1 MITPEPILLS
11 ILTASIPERADKLE
25 MLTERIA
32 AQIGDLPVE
41 HLVFLDNRKR
51 TIGAKRDA
59 LLRIAR
65 GTFIA
70 YVDDD
75 DTVSHDY
82 VASLVDAIK
91 IAITPT
97 FSQTDHRVDVI
108 TFDQFARVDEAA
120 AKIVFGLRQENQ
132 PFIPDTEVLR
142 AAWHVCAWRRS
153 VAILSH
159 FPESNYGEDWA
170 FAEPLNRIARASIHL
185 DKVLHYYRFNS
196 ATTAAPYPDL

>member
-1 MITPEPILLS
+1 MIIPEPILLS
-11 ILTASIPERADKLE
+11 ILTASIPERSGQRAI
-25 MLTERIA
+25 LTETIA
-32 AQIGDLPVE
+32 QQIGDLPVE
-41 HLVFLDNRKR
+41 HLSLVDNRKR

-65 GTFIA
+65 GTFVA

-75 DTVSHDY
+75 DTVTPDY
-82 VASLVDAIK
+82 VGSLVAAIK
-91 IAITPT
+91 IAIAPT
-97 FSQTDHRVDVI
+97 ASPTEKVDVI
-108 TFDQFARVDEAA
+108 TFAQFASVDKAH
-120 AKIVFGLRQENQ
+120 AKIVFGLRQQNQ
-132 PFIPDTEVLR
+132 PFVHDTEVLR

-185 DKVLHYYRFNS
+185 DKVLHYYRYNS
-196 ATTAAPYPDL
+196 ATTAAPYSDL

>member
-1 MITPEPILLS
+1 MITAEPILLS
-11 ILTASIPERADKLE
+11 ILTASIPERSGQRAI
-25 MLTERIA
+25 LTERIA
-32 AQIGDLPVE
+32 QQIGDLPVE
-41 HLVFLDNRKR
+41 HLSFIDNRKR
-51 TIGAKRDA
+51 SIGAKRDA

-75 DTVSHDY
+75 DIVSPHY
-82 VASLVDAIK
+82 VESLVAAIK
-91 IAITPT
+91 IAITPPA
-97 FSQTDHRVDVI
+97 SPNNQVDVI
-108 TFDQFARVDEAA
+108 TFAQFASVDEAT
-120 AKIVFGLRQENQ
+120 AKIVFGLRQQNQ
-132 PFIPDTEVLR
+132 PFVPDTAVLR

-159 FPESNYGEDWA
+159 FPESSYGEDWA
-170 FAEPLNRIARASIHL
+170 FAEPLNRIARSSIHL

>member
-1 MITPEPILLS
+1 MIIAEPILLS
-11 ILTASIPERADKLE
+11 ILTASIPERAGQLAI
-25 MLTERIA
+25 LTERLA
-32 AQIGDLPVE
+32 EQICDLPVE

-51 TIGAKRDA
+51 SIGGKRDA

-75 DTVSHDY
+75 DTVSPDY

-97 FSQTDHRVDVI
+97 ASPTDQVDVI
-108 TFDQFARVDEAA
+108 TFQQFARVDDAH
-120 AKIVFGLRQENQ
+120 AKIVFGLRQQNQ
-132 PFIPDTEVLR
+132 PFVPDTEVQR

-185 DKVLHYYRFNS
+185 DKVLHYYRYNS

>member
-25 MLTERIA
+25 MLTAKIT

-75 DTVSHDY
+75 DTVSPDY
-82 VASLVDAIK
+82 VASLVEAIK
-91 IAITPT
+91 TTASPN
-97 FSQTDHRVDVI
+97 SQVDVI
-108 TFDQFARVDEAA
+108 TFAQFARVDQAC

-132 PFIPDTEVLR
+132 PFVPDTAVLR

>member
-1 MITPEPILLS
+1 MITPQPILLS

-25 MLTERIA
+25 MLTEKIT

-70 YVDDD
+70 WVDDD
-75 DTVSHDY
+75 DTVSPDY

-91 IAITPT
+91 TAITPP
-97 FSQTDHRVDVI
+97 FSQTASVDVI
-108 TFDQFARVDEAA
+108 TFAQFARINEAQ

-170 FAEPLNRIARASIHL
+170 FAEPLNRIAGASIHIN
-185 DKVLHYYRFNS
+185 KVLHYYRFNS

>member
-25 MLTERIA
+25 MLTQKIT

-75 DTVSHDY
+75 DTVSPDY

-91 IAITPT
+91 IAIAPT
-97 FSQTDHRVDVI
+97 ASSNDQVAVI
-108 TFDQFARVDEAA
+108 TFAQFARVNEAA

-153 VAILSH
+153 VAICSH

-170 FAEPLNRIARASIHL
+170 FAGPLNRIARASIHL

>member
-1 MITPEPILLS
+1 MITAEPILLS
-11 ILTASIPERADKLE
+11 ILTASIPERSGQRAI
-25 MLTERIA
+25 LTERIA
-32 AQIGDLPVE
+32 QQIGDLPVE
-41 HLVFLDNRKR
+41 HLSFIDNRKR
-51 TIGAKRDA
+51 SIGGKRDA

-70 YVDDD
+70 FVDDD
-75 DTVSHDY
+75 DTVAPDY
-82 VASLVDAIK
+82 VASLVAAIK
-91 IAITPT
+91 IAIKTT
-97 FSQTDHRVDVI
+97 MENKQVDVI
-108 TFDQFARVDEAA
+108 SFEQFARVDDAQ
-120 AKIVFGLRQENQ
+120 AKIVFRLRQQNQ
-132 PFIPDTEVLR
+132 PFVPDTEVQR

>member
-1 MITPEPILLS
+1 MMTAEPILLS
-11 ILTASIPERADKLE
+11 ILTASIPERSGQRAI
-25 MLTERIA
+25 LTETIA
-32 AQIGDLPVE
+32 QQIGDLPVE
-41 HLVFLDNRKR
+41 HLSLVDNRKR

-65 GTFIA
+65 GTFVA

-75 DTVSHDY
+75 DTVTPDY
-82 VASLVDAIK
+82 VGSLVAAIK
-91 IAITPT
+91 IAIAPT
-97 FSQTDHRVDVI
+97 ASPTEQVDVI
-108 TFDQFARVDEAA
+108 TFAQFARVDKAH
-120 AKIVFGLRQENQ
+120 AKIVFGLRQQNH
-132 PFIPDTEVLR
+132 PFVHDTEVLR

-185 DKVLHYYRFNS
+185 DKVLHYYRYNS

>member
-25 MLTERIA
+25 MLTEKIA
-32 AQIGDLPVE
+32 HQIGDFPVE
-41 HLVFLDNRKR
+41 HLVFLDNRRR

-75 DTVSHDY
+75 DTVSPDY

-97 FSQTDHRVDVI
+97 FSQTDHRIDVI
-108 TFDQFARVDEAA
+108 TFAQFARVNEAA

-170 FAEPLNRIARASIHL
+170 FAEPINRIARASIHL
-185 DKVLHYYRFNS
+185 DKVLHHYRFNS

>member
-25 MLTERIA
+25 MLTAKIT

-75 DTVSHDY
+75 DTVSPDY
-82 VASLVDAIK
+82 VASLVEAIK
-91 IAITPT
+91 TTASPND
-97 FSQTDHRVDVI
+97 QVDVI
-108 TFDQFARVDEAA
+108 TFAQFARVDKAC

-132 PFIPDTEVLR
+132 PFVPDTEVLR

-185 DKVLHYYRFNS
+185 DQVLHYYRFNS

>member
-11 ILTASIPERADKLE
+11 ILTASIPERSAQLAI
-25 MLTERIA
+25 LTEKIA
-32 AQIGDLPVE
+32 EQIGDLPVE
-41 HLVFLDNRKR
+41 HLSFIDNRKR
-51 TIGAKRDA
+51 SIGAKRDV
-59 LLRIAR
+59 LLRNAR

-75 DTVSHDY
+75 DTVSPDY

-91 IAITPT
+91 IAIKTT
-97 FSQTDHRVDVI
+97 LENKQVDVI
-108 TFDQFARVDEAA
+108 TFEQFARVDDAH
-120 AKIVFGLRQENQ
+120 AKIVFGLRQQNQ
-132 PFIPDTEVLR
+132 PFVPDTEVQR

>member
-25 MLTERIA
+25 MLTAKIT

-75 DTVSHDY
+75 DTVSQDY
-82 VASLVDAIK
+82 VASLVEAIK
-91 IAITPT
+91 TPA
-97 FSQTDHRVDVI
+97 SPNDQVDVI
-108 TFDQFARVDEAA
+108 TFAQFARVDQAC

-185 DKVLHYYRFNS
+185 DQVLHYYRFNS
-196 ATTAAPYPDL
+196 GTTAAPYPDL

>member
-1 MITPEPILLS
+1 MITAEPILLS
-11 ILTASIPERADKLE
+11 ILTASIPERSGQRAI
-25 MLTERIA
+25 LTEQLA
-32 AQIGDLPVE
+32 QQIGDLPVE
-41 HLVFLDNRKR
+41 HLSFIDNRKR
-51 TIGAKRDA
+51 SIGGKRDA

-70 YVDDD
+70 FVDDD
-75 DTVSHDY
+75 DTVAPDY
-82 VASLVDAIK
+82 VASLVAAIK
-91 IAITPT
+91 IAIKTT
-97 FSQTDHRVDVI
+97 MENKQVDVI
-108 TFDQFARVDEAA
+108 SFEQFARVDDAQ
-120 AKIVFGLRQENQ
+120 AKIVFRLRQQNQ
-132 PFIPDTEVLR
+132 PFVPDTEVQR

>member
-1 MITPEPILLS
+1 MITAEPILLS

-25 MLTERIA
+25 MLTEKIT

-75 DTVSHDY
+75 DTVSPDY
-82 VASLVDAIK
+82 VASLVEAIK
-91 IAITPT
+91 TTA
-97 FSQTDHRVDVI
+97 SLNDQVDVI
-108 TFDQFARVDEAA
+108 TFAQFARVDKAC

>member
-1 MITPEPILLS
+1 MITAEPILLS

-25 MLTERIA
+25 MLTAKIT

-75 DTVSHDY
+75 DTVSPDY
-82 VASLVDAIK
+82 VASLVEAIK
-91 IAITPT
+91 TTASPND
-97 FSQTDHRVDVI
+97 QVDVI
-108 TFDQFARVDEAA
+108 TFAQFARVDEAH

-132 PFIPDTEVLR
+132 PFVPDTAVLR

-170 FAEPLNRIARASIHL
+170 FAEPLNRIARSSIHL

>member
-25 MLTERIA
+25 MLTEKIA
-32 AQIGDLPVE
+32 EQIGDLPVE

-65 GTFIA
+65 GIFVA

-75 DTVSHDY
+75 DTVSPDY
-82 VASLVDAIK
+82 VASLVNAINH
-91 IAITPT
+91 AILPT
-97 FSQTDHRVDVI
+97 ESPNDQVDVI
-108 TFDQFARVDEAA
+108 TFAQFARVNEAA

>member
-25 MLTERIA
+25 MLTEKIT

-75 DTVSHDY
+75 DTVSPDY

-108 TFDQFARVDEAA
+108 TFAQFARVDEAS
-120 AKIVFGLRQENQ
+120 AKIVVGLRQENQ
-132 PFIPDTEVLR
+132 PFVPDTEVLR
-142 AAWHVCAWRRS
+142 AAWHICAWRRS

-170 FAEPLNRIARASIHL
+170 FAAQLNRIARASIHL
-185 DKVLHYYRFNS
+185 DKVLHVYRFNS
-196 ATTAAPYPDL
+196 ATTAAPYPNL

>member
-1 MITPEPILLS
+1 MITPQPILLS

-41 HLVFLDNRKR
+41 HLVFLDNRRR

-75 DTVSHDY
+75 DTVSPDY

-91 IAITPT
+91 IAMVP
-97 FSQTDHRVDVI
+97 VDVI
-108 TFDQFARVDEAA
+108 TFAQFARVDEAA

-170 FAEPLNRIARASIHL
+170 FAEPLNRIAGASIHI

>member
-1 MITPEPILLS
+1 MIHAEPILLS
-11 ILTASIPERADKLE
+11 ILTASIPERSGQRAI
-25 MLTERIA
+25 LTEQLA
-32 AQIGDLPVE
+32 QQIGDLPVE
-41 HLVFLDNRKR
+41 HLSFIDNRKR
-51 TIGAKRDA
+51 SIGGKRDA

-65 GTFIA
+65 GTFVA

-75 DTVSHDY
+75 DTVSPDY

-97 FSQTDHRVDVI
+97 ASPTDQVDVI
-108 TFDQFARVDEAA
+108 TFEQFARVDDAQ
-120 AKIVFGLRQENQ
+120 AKIVFRLRQQNQ
-132 PFIPDTEVLR
+132 PFVPDTEVQR

>member
-1 MITPEPILLS
+1 MITAEPILLS

-25 MLTERIA
+25 MLTEKIT

-75 DTVSHDY
+75 DTVSPDY
-82 VASLVDAIK
+82 VASLVEAIK
-91 IAITPT
+91 TTA
-97 FSQTDHRVDVI
+97 SLNDQVDVI
-108 TFDQFARVDEAA
+108 TFAQFARVDKAC

-132 PFIPDTEVLR
+132 PFVPDTEVLR

>member
-1 MITPEPILLS
+1 MITAEPILLS

-25 MLTERIA
+25 MLTAKIT

-65 GTFIA
+65 GTFVA

-75 DTVSHDY
+75 DTVSTDY
-82 VASLVDAIK
+82 VSSLVDAIK
-91 IAITPT
+91 TAITPP
-97 FSQTDHRVDVI
+97 FSQTASVDVI
-108 TFDQFARVDEAA
+108 TFAQFARVDKAC

-132 PFIPDTEVLR
+132 PFVPDTEVLR